1 MVNTYSVLVIVRV
14 KSWIF
19 GLKVSTSVKVFFKV
33 FLLSLNRVQKD
44 RIGYPCQ
51 KFEQFEIFKMAAG
64 GHLEFQLFSAK
75 KLK

>member
-1 MVNTYSVLVIVRV
+1 MVALPCNVASLI
-14 KSWIF
+14 SQ
-19 GLKVSTSVKVFFKV
+19 GENLDKVSTSVKVFFKV

>member
-1 MVNTYSVLVIVRV
+1 MTKKFILKIHLNSQGENLD
-14 KSWIF
+14 
-19 GLKVSTSVKVFFKV
+19 KVSTSVKVFFKV